1 MRDGASAT
9 VAISYAADLLV
20 AVIYNTWFEGYFF
33 KYLWPAEP
41 AWDQQVLDFLPL
53 LGVTF
58 GNHFIR
64 QYLRWGGSG
73 RAINLVLHVI
83 VIGSLFR
90 LSCAAPTIAALEDYR
105 RGKRGRAPC
114 QTPVRRALARCHP
127 PDGKMLY
134 CVIPAL
140 RASIRAPGDQ
150 RRAGL

>member
-1 MRDGASAT
+1 MH
-9 VAISYAADLLV
+9 
-20 AVIYNTWFEGYFF
+20 
-33 KYLWPAEP
+33 LWPAEP
-41 AWDQQVLDFLPL
+41 GWDQQVLDFLPL

-127 PDGKMLY
+127 PEGKCSIASYLRCARQSAHPGTGVERACE
-134 CVIPAL
+134 CVAEPVVVGAGS
-140 RASIRAPGDQ
+140 RQ
-150 RRAGL
+150 RG